1 MIPEIKNIMPNPE
14 HPVSFL
20 SPVSPGELLDN
31 GEVILIVDDYPDI
44 VALLQEFLQDQGLP
58 TITAGSAAELQ
69 QAMHNHAVALAIL
82 DIGLPDRSG
91 MDVLPELK
99 ANFADLAVIM
109 LTAVT
114 DLHTALECMREGAD
128 DYLTKPV
135 QFTEFYATVRKVLE
149 KRRLAINNR
158 RYQRQIEQAN
168 FRINLLHGLAMK
180 MNSAYLS
187 MVELDEILQ
196 AILIGITADEGLRFN
211 RAFLALFNERGDTLE
226 GKIAIGPSCRDEAG
240 RIWREMAEK
249 DLRIT
254 TLIDNIKESC
264 LDADNEVNTIARTL
278 KVSAADSEHILIKAS
293 QSRQSILVRE
303 GASEHPVPAELLR
316 LLGEDTFVIVPL
328 YSPSRALGVIIAD
341 HFVTRQPITEDL
353 IKALESFA
361 TQASLAIEHCHLYM
375 AMEEK
380 INQLEAMAYE
390 LEKNKDLLVEA
401 ERFAALG
408 HMASQLV
415 HNIRNPITSIGGTA
429 RLLARK
435 TEEPERLRF
444 LNVIISETARIEAT
458 LEELFSF
465 VDVEVPVR
473 EPLPLYPL
481 IRKSLVMFYN
491 TLQKQHIAQ
500 ELILLEPDPT
510 LRVDR
515 QQFRQMLVHLIRN
528 AVEAM
533 AEGGRLT
540 IKAEYDDRQVTIAIR
555 DTGMGF
561 SDLALSRAT
570 DPFFTT
576 KTFGTGMGL
585 TVVKRI
591 VKDHN
596 GTLKLRNLPEG
607 GTEVLLRFQRDAEA
621 QP

>member
-1 MIPEIKNIMPNPE
+1 MIPETDIMHNPE
-14 HPVSFL
+14 QPVPFL
-20 SPVSPGELLDN
+20 SPVSPGELLAN
-31 GEVILIVDDYPDI
+31 GEVILIVDDYPEI

-69 QAMHNHAVALAIL
+69 QAMQNRAVALVIL

-91 MDVLPELK
+91 MDLLPELK
-99 ANFADLAVIM
+99 TNFPDLAVIM

-135 QFTEFYATVRKVLE
+135 QFTEFFATVRKVLE
-149 KRRLAINNR
+149 KRRLTINNR
-158 RYQRQIEQAN
+158 LYQRQIEQAN
-168 FRINLLHGLAMK
+168 FRINLLHELAMK

-211 RAFLALFNERGDTLE
+211 RAFLALFNENGDTLA
-226 GKIAIGPSCRDEAG
+226 GKIAIGPACRQEAG
-240 RIWREMAEK
+240 RIWREMEEK

-264 LDADNEVNTIARTL
+264 FNADTEVNGIARAL
-278 KVSAADSEHILIKAS
+278 KVSAADSEHILIKAAR
-293 QSRQSILVRE
+293 SRQSILVQ
-303 GASEHPVPAELLR
+303 GGTSSYPVPPELLH

-328 YSPSRALGVIIAD
+328 YSTSRSLGVIIAD
-341 HFVTRQPITEDL
+341 HFVTRQPITEEL

-380 INQLEAMAYE
+380 IQQLEAMAYE

-401 ERFAALG
+401 ERFSALG
-408 HMASQLV
+408 HMAAQLV

-435 TEEPERLRF
+435 TEEPERLKF
-444 LNVIISETARIEAT
+444 LNVIISETARIETT
-458 LEELFSF
+458 LAELFSF
-465 VDVEVPVR
+465 VKEELPVR
-473 EPLPLYPL
+473 EPHPVYPL

-491 TLQKQHIAQ
+491 TLQKQHIVQ
-500 ELILLEPDPT
+500 ELILPEPDPT
-510 LRVDR
+510 LRVD
-515 QQFRQMLVHLIRN
+515 QHQFRQMLVHLIRN
-528 AVEAM
+528 GVEAM

-540 IKAEYDDRQVTIAIR
+540 IEAGYDESHVTIAIR
-555 DTGMGF
+555 DTGIGF

-596 GTLKLRNLPEG
+596 GTLRLRNRPEG
-607 GTEVLLRFQRDAEA
+607 GTEVLLRFKREKSPQE
-621 QP
+621 

>member
-1 MIPEIKNIMPNPE
+1 MPNPE
-14 HPVSFL
+14 QPVPFL
-20 SPVSPGELLDN
+20 SPVSPGELLAN
-31 GEVILIVDDYPDI
+31 GEVILIVDDYPEI

-58 TITAGSAAELQ
+58 TVTAGSAAELQ
-69 QAMHNHAVALAIL
+69 QAMQNRAVALVIL

-91 MDVLPELK
+91 MDLLPELK
-99 ANFADLAVIM
+99 MNFPDLAVIM

-135 QFTEFYATVRKVLE
+135 QFTEFFATVRKILE
-149 KRRLAINNR
+149 KRRLTINNR
-158 RYQRQIEQAN
+158 LYQRQIEQAN
-168 FRINLLHGLAMK
+168 FRINLLHELAMK

-211 RAFLALFNERGDTLE
+211 RAFLALFNQSGDTLA
-226 GKIAIGPSCRDEAG
+226 GKIAIGPACRDEAG
-240 RIWREMAEK
+240 RIWREMEEK

-264 LDADNEVNTIARTL
+264 FNADTEVNGIARAL
-278 KVSAADSEHILIKAS
+278 KVSAADSEHILIKAAR
-293 QSRQSILVRE
+293 SRQSILVQ
-303 GASEHPVPAELLR
+303 GGTSSYPVPPELLR
-316 LLGEDTFVIVPL
+316 LMGEDTFVIVPL
-328 YSPSRALGVIIAD
+328 YSPSRSLGVIIAD
-341 HFVTRQPITEDL
+341 HFVTRQPITEEL

-380 INQLEAMAYE
+380 IQQLEAMAYE

-401 ERFAALG
+401 ERFSALG
-408 HMASQLV
+408 HMAAQLV

-435 TEEPERLRF
+435 TEEPERLKF
-444 LNVIISETARIEAT
+444 LNVIISETARIETT
-458 LEELFSF
+458 LAELFSF
-465 VDVEVPVR
+465 VKEELPVR
-473 EPLPLYPL
+473 EPHPVYPL

-491 TLQKQHIAQ
+491 SLQKQHIVQ
-500 ELILLEPDPT
+500 KLILPEPDPT
-510 LRVDR
+510 LRVD
-515 QQFRQMLVHLIRN
+515 QHQFRQMLVHLIRN
-528 AVEAM
+528 GVEAM

-540 IKAEYDDRQVTIAIR
+540 IEAGFDESHVTIAIR
-555 DTGMGF
+555 DTGIGF

-596 GTLKLRNLPEG
+596 GTLRLRNRPEG
-607 GTEVLLRFQRDAEA
+607 GTEVLLRFKRDKNPQE
-621 QP
+621 

>member
-1 MIPEIKNIMPNPE
+1 MMQEIDATMPDPDQ
-14 HPVSFL
+14 PVSFL
-20 SPVSPGELLDN
+20 PPVSPGELLDN
-31 GEVILIVDDYPDI
+31 GEVILIVDDYPEI

-58 TITAGSAAELQ
+58 TITAGSAMELQ
-69 QAMHNHAVALAIL
+69 QAMQSHAVALVIL

-91 MDVLPELK
+91 MDLLPELK
-99 ANFADLAVIM
+99 TNFPDLAVIM

-149 KRRLAINNR
+149 KRRLTINNR
-158 RYQRQIEQAN
+158 LYQRQIEQAN
-168 FRINLLHGLAMK
+168 FRINLLHELAMK

-211 RAFLALFNERGDTLE
+211 RAFLALFNENGDTLM
-226 GKIAIGPSCRDEAG
+226 GKIAIGPACRDEAG
-240 RIWREMAEK
+240 RIWREMEEK
-249 DLRIT
+249 DLRINV
-254 TLIDNIKESC
+254 LIDSIKESC
-264 LDADNEVNTIARTL
+264 LNADTEVNVIARTL
-278 KVSAADSEHILIKAS
+278 QVSAEDNEHILIRAAR
-293 QSRQSILVRE
+293 SRQSILVIE
-303 GASEHPVPAELLR
+303 GKSEYPVPPELLH

-328 YSPSRALGVIIAD
+328 YSPSRSLGVIIAD
-341 HFVTRQPITEDL
+341 HFVTRQPITEEL
-353 IKALESFA
+353 VKALESFA

-380 INQLEAMAYE
+380 IQQLEAMAYE

-401 ERFAALG
+401 ERFSALG
-408 HMASQLV
+408 HMAAQLV

-435 TEEPERLRF
+435 TEEPERLKF
-444 LNVIISETARIEAT
+444 LNVIIGETARIEAT

-465 VDVEVPVR
+465 VKEDLPVLER
-473 EPLPLYPL
+473 LPIYPL

-491 TLQKQHIAQ
+491 ALQKQHIVQ
-500 ELILLEPDPT
+500 ELILPEPDPT
-510 LRVDR
+510 LRVD
-515 QQFRQMLVHLIRN
+515 QHQFRQMLVHLIRN

-533 AEGGRLT
+533 PEGGRLT
-540 IKAEYDDRQVTIAIR
+540 VEAGHDDTHVTIAIR
-555 DTGMGF
+555 DTGIGF
-561 SDLALSRAT
+561 SDLALARAT

-596 GTLKLRNLPEG
+596 GTLRLHNRREG
-607 GTEVLLRFQRDAEA
+607 GTEVLLRFQQEPDP
-621 QP
+621 QG